1 MTIKYLFRGN
11 GEYIEIDCL
20 KNNFSKESIVWAFV
34 CKYKYSL
41 KNYKILL
48 NEVEVRTGVD
58 LFFYVG
64 WCSY

>member
-20 KNNFSKESIVWAFV
+20 KNNFSKEAIVWAFV
-34 CKYKYSL
+34 SKYKYSL

-48 NEVEVRTGVD
+48 NEVDKKTGDD

-64 WCSY
+64 WCRY